1 MYKIAVMGEY
11 DSIYGFA
18 SLGLTTFP
26 VDINAAPEEASRT
39 LRTIAES
46 GYGVIYMTESLA
58 KVLEKDIAKYA
69 GQLMPAIIL
78 IPGVRGNTGAGIQQV
93 KKSVEQA
100 VGSDILFGGE
110 S

>member
-1 MYKIAVMGEY
+1 MYKIAVMGDY

-26 VDINAAPEEASRT
+26 VETGTDPEEAAKKLHS
-39 LRTIAES
+39 IAES

-58 KVLEKDIAKYA
+58 ALLEKEIARYA
-69 GQLMPAIIL
+69 DKLMPAVIL
-78 IPGVRGNTGAGIQQV
+78 IPGVRGNTGAGVAHV

-100 VGSDILFGGE
+100 VGSDILF
-110 S
+110 SDNN